1 MERRPIFLD
10 MKTLHHYVIRFVV
23 ELSELITQSSLR
35 EAGKSLNT
43 DMEWSLGGLF
53 VFIIF

>member
-1 MERRPIFLD
+1 MERRAIFLD
-10 MKTLHHYVIRFVV
+10 MKTPHHYVIRFVV

-35 EAGKSLNT
+35 EAGRSLNT

-53 VFIIF
+53 VFFIF